1 VEQYHLVIFIFN
13 TLMVLVAT
21 ALGYHLAPRLLSGMD
36 DPEAV
41 EAGVRTTRGLLP
53 VVVALY
59 MFFNCLGYFQGRT
72 GYLLSVSG
80 LVLGDMALQLLIH
93 HKRRDTGTADREDGE

>member
-1 VEQYHLVIFIFN
+1 MEP
-13 TLMVLVAT
+13 
-21 ALGYHLAPRLLSGMD
+21 YHLAIFVINTIMILVVTAMGYFFAPVLMSGMGE
-36 DPEAV
+36 PEAV

-72 GYLLSVSG
+72 TYLLFVSG
-80 LVLGDMALQLLIH
+80 LVLFDLGLQLVMRR
-93 HKRRDTGTADREDGE
+93 KRRGGGQDDEDEE

>member
-1 VEQYHLVIFIFN
+1 MEQYHLPIFIFN
-13 TLMVLVAT
+13 TLMVLADT
-21 ALGYHLAPRLLSGMD
+21 ALGYHLAPRLLAGMD
-36 DPEAV
+36 EPEAV

-72 GYLLSVSG
+72 IYLLAVSG
-80 LVLGDMALQLLIH
+80 LLLVDMALQLWLRR
-93 HKRRDTGTADREDGE
+93 KRRGMGPVDREDGE

>member
-1 VEQYHLVIFIFN
+1 MEQYHLAIFIFN
-13 TLMVLVAT
+13 TLMVLAAT
-21 ALGYHLAPRLLSGMD
+21 ALGYHLAPRLLAGMD
-36 DPEAV
+36 EPEAV

-72 GYLLSVSG
+72 TCLLAVSG
-80 LVLGDMALQLLIH
+80 LLLVDMVLQIWLRS
-93 HKRRDTGTADREDGE
+93 KRRGPRPDYRGDDE

>member
-1 VEQYHLVIFIFN
+1 MEQYHLFIFVVN
-13 TLMVLVAT
+13 TLMVLVVT
-21 ALGYHLAPRLLSGMD
+21 ALGYFFAPVLMSGMGE
-36 DPEAV
+36 PESV

-72 GYLLSVSG
+72 MYLLSVSG
-80 LVLGDMALQLLIH
+80 LVLFDLTLQLYMRR
-93 HKRRDTGTADREDGE
+93 KRQGGRSDEDEE

>member
-1 VEQYHLVIFIFN
+1 MEQYHLAIFIVN
-13 TLMVLVAT
+13 TLMVLVVT
-21 ALGYHLAPRLLSGMD
+21 AMGYLFAPVLMSGVGEE
-36 DPEAV
+36 EAV

-72 GYLLSVSG
+72 IYLLSISG
-80 LVLGDMALQLLIH
+80 LILVDLVLQLVMRRRRQGA
-93 HKRRDTGTADREDGE
+93 HKDDMGNDE